1 METITATTRSFDR
14 MIEEQIRK
22 WQIEQRKKYKNPI
35 RPVITM
41 SRLPGALG
49 GKLARKLAAELDI
62 DLFDQQIVEEIAT
75 NAKRSRQIVET
86 LDEQDR
92 GIFDEWIHAL
102 GEDHMWSYEYLQH
115 LTQVVCSI
123 GAHGHAIIVGRGASF
138 ILPKEVC
145 LRLLVVA
152 PLETRISN
160 VVQAYNVSERE
171 ARRQVLRTE
180 ADRKAFIQKYFQRDL
195 MDPTNYD
202 LVVNTENIDIE
213 LAARLVKEAFNNRQ
227 WYDYS
232 GRNR

>member
-1 METITATTRSFDR
+1 METKSATTRTFDR
-14 MIEEQIRK
+14 IIEEQIRK
-22 WQIEQRKKYKNPI
+22 WQIEQRRKYKNPI
-35 RPVITM
+35 RPVITL

-49 GKLARKLAAELDI
+49 GRLARKLAEELDI

-75 NAKRSRQIVET
+75 NAKRSRQLVET

-92 GIFDEWIHAL
+92 GIFDEWINAL

-115 LTQVVCSI
+115 LTHVVCSI
-123 GAHGHAIIVGRGASF
+123 GAHGHAIIVGRGASY

-152 PLETRISN
+152 PLETRIRN
-160 VVQAYNVSERE
+160 VMQAYNVAEKE

-180 ADRKAFIQKYFQRDL
+180 ADRKAFIHKYFQRDM

-202 LVVNTENIDIE
+202 LVVNTENLDVE